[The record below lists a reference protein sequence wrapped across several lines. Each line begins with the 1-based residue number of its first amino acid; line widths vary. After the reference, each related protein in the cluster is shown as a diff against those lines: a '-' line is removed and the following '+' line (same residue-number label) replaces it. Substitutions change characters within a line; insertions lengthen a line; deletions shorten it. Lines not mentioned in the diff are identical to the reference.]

1 MLWSK
6 SLGVNNIPRFD
17 SGPKSLIAKRFCRVY
32 HPITMNAEKPPRPAT
47 RTISAEAF
55 IGIGITVAG
64 LGVLCLLLGWAEH
77 MRSVPAMA
85 WLWLVLGVVLLVLGG
100 LIAALPRARNRRRF
114 PDSGEPQ
121 DEVARERESEEQLY

>member
-1 MLWSK
+1 
-6 SLGVNNIPRFD
+6 
-17 SGPKSLIAKRFCRVY
+17 
-32 HPITMNAEKPPRPAT
+32 MNAEKPPRPAT

-100 LIAALPRARNRRRF
+100 VTAALPRTRNRL
-114 PDSGEPQ
+114 PAAGVPNSGEPQ
-121 DEVARERESEEQLY
+121 DETVRERESEEQLY